1 MRSGRARN
9 VGCLGKMSLAAFL
22 AACMLDPEPTVAVVA
37 AAATAATHA
46 FLVAAVFLR
55 TGARGPRAQQHA
67 RRALL
72 WFVRAWPAD
81 ERVVALVRA
90 LPTLCTHC
98 WDDLVLFWNKV
109 HASRPAVANAILALY
124 ATTLRHAQHQGAHAS
139 LPDLECARN
148 RYGFRECLLRTPTP
162 DVAPVTPPVRAVGVT
177 ALTSFAGSVWL
188 VDTGMWARVCGA
200 AVHMEALAPALH
212 NARVQPLDFDGDMA
226 VDVAD
231 AARCVVIVSP
241 RSLHGPV
248 HELIA
253 RAQRQTRAA
262 VVYWEMVDGAWGE
275 LVRSPRPN
283 VLHVLGTVPYT
294 LDYLARCLEGAP
306 LDEGVWLQCLAA
318 DPVWAPLA
326 DPAPSHCAVQ

>member
-1 MRSGRARN
+1 MA
-9 VGCLGKMSLAAFL
+9 LAAFL
-22 AACMLDPEPTVAVVA
+22 AACRLDPQPPVAVLS
-37 AAATAATHA
+37 AAATADTHA

-55 TGARGPRAQQHA
+55 TGARGPQAQQHA

-72 WFVRAWPAD
+72 WFVRAWPSD

-90 LPTLCTHC
+90 LPALSTHC

-109 HASRPAVANAILALY
+109 HATRPAVADAILALY
-124 ATTLRHAQHQGAHAS
+124 ATTLRHALQGHQDAHAS

-148 RYGFRECLLRTPTP
+148 RYGFREHMMRTPTP
-162 DVAPVTPPVRAVGVT
+162 DAVPPAPPTRAVAVT
-177 ALTSFAGSVWL
+177 ALTSLAASVWL

-200 AVHMEALAPALH
+200 TVHMEALAPALRD
-212 NARVQPLDFDGDMA
+212 ARVQPLDFDGELA

-253 RAQRQTRAA
+253 RAQRQTRAP

-275 LVRSPRPN
+275 LVRSPRPG

-294 LDYLARCLEGAP
+294 LDYLARCLAGAP
-306 LDEGVWLQCLAA
+306 LDEGAWLQCLAA
-318 DPVWAPLA
+318 DPVWAALA
-326 DPAPSHCAVQ
+326 APAPSHCAVQ